1 MGNAI
6 FLDTQIVLEMSL
18 PYLLIKVSRRL
29 LCGYKR
35 KARQFVAHPIHEVFL
50 LGYDPRS
57 SC

>member
-18 PYLLIKVSRRL
+18 PFSSIKVFRRR
-29 LCGYKR
+29 LCGYMHTTHQF
-35 KARQFVAHPIHEVFL
+35 AMRQEYAKFL
-50 LGYDPRS
+50 LGYDQRS